1 MLLSTQIQYMYYIKP
16 FVTYINQKISLSFTF
31 NSFTEI
37 NGNIHCTYISIQYAT
52 KKMDTCN
59 SKTTYLTVQKGFSK
73 RYLFYMVYVFPKIIF
88 ISLKENLS
96 EYTCTQIFI
105 DDFIKK
111 KKNLSPIQLKR
122 RSGT

>member
-1 MLLSTQIQYMYYIKP
+1 MLLSTNTIHVLHQTFCQLYKP
-16 FVTYINQKISLSFTF
+16 KIILSFTF

-96 EYTCTQIFI
+96 EYPCTQIFT
-105 DDFIKK
+105 DDFIK

>member
-1 MLLSTQIQYMYYIKP
+1 M
-16 FVTYINQKISLSFTF
+16 SFTF

-73 RYLFYMVYVFPKIIF
+73 RYPFLYGVRISKNYFYK
-88 ISLKENLS
+88 S
-96 EYTCTQIFI
+96 
-105 DDFIKK
+105 
-111 KKNLSPIQLKR
+111 
-122 RSGT
+122 

>member
-1 MLLSTQIQYMYYIKP
+1 
-16 FVTYINQKISLSFTF
+16 
-31 NSFTEI
+31 
-37 NGNIHCTYISIQYAT
+37 
-52 KKMDTCN
+52 MDTCN

-88 ISLKENLS
+88 ISLKENLN
-96 EYTCTQIFI
+96 EYTCTQIFT
-105 DDFIKK
+105 DDFIK